1 MLFLDSHPRGS
12 DAAGI
17 PVVKLDVCGVTYLRC
32 QVIKRPTIGFSM
44 NRRNGRVNFTLQREL
59 GVLIDESI
67 SDPRL
72 APMTSV
78 TRVECTADYSI
89 AHVYIS
95 SLGDPEVR
103 QGSLE
108 ALESASGFLRREID
122 KRIQIRHVP
131 RLVFHL
137 DNTLIEGANMLKMMD
152 EVAQKDRKLPK
163 NKFEPEGPPE
173 GAKLGE

>member
-1 MLFLDSHPRGS
+1 
-12 DAAGI
+12 
-17 PVVKLDVCGVTYLRC
+17 
-32 QVIKRPTIGFSM
+32 M
-44 NRRNGRVNFTLQREL
+44 NKRNGRVSFTLQREL
-59 GVLIDESI
+59 GVLIDKSI

-78 TRVECTADYSI
+78 TRVECTADFSI

-95 SLGDPEVR
+95 SLGDTDVR

-108 ALESASGFLRREID
+108 ALESASGFLRREVD

-137 DNTLIEGANMLKMMD
+137 DDTLLDGANMLERMD
-152 EVAQKDRKLPK
+152 DIAKQDSKLPT
-163 NKFEPEGPPE
+163 NRFVDEEPELE
-173 GAKLGE
+173 SGEEEE

>member
-1 MLFLDSHPRGS
+1 
-12 DAAGI
+12 
-17 PVVKLDVCGVTYLRC
+17 
-32 QVIKRPTIGFSM
+32 M
-44 NRRNGRVNFTLQREL
+44 NRRNGRVSFTLQREL
-59 GVLIDESI
+59 GQLIDESI

-78 TRVECTADYSI
+78 TRVECTSDFAT

-95 SLGDPEVR
+95 ALGEPDVR

-122 KRIQIRHVP
+122 KRIHIRHVP

-137 DNTLIEGANMLKMMD
+137 DETLVEGADMLKVMD
-152 EVAQKDRKLPK
+152 EVAEQDSQLPE
-163 NKFEPEGPPE
+163 NTFEEPEGLDPGSE
-173 GAKLGE
+173 RE

>member
-1 MLFLDSHPRGS
+1 
-12 DAAGI
+12 
-17 PVVKLDVCGVTYLRC
+17 
-32 QVIKRPTIGFSM
+32 M

-59 GVLIDESI
+59 GVLIDKSI

-95 SLGDPEVR
+95 SLGDSEVR

-108 ALESASGFLRREID
+108 ALESASGFLRREIN

-131 RLVFHL
+131 RLIFHL
-137 DNTLIEGANMLKMMD
+137 DDTLIEGANMLKMMD
-152 EVAQKDRKLPK
+152 EVAQHDRKLPK
-163 NKFEPEGPPE
+163 NKFEEPLEGTE
-173 GAKLGE
+173 SGE

>member
-1 MLFLDSHPRGS
+1 
-12 DAAGI
+12 
-17 PVVKLDVCGVTYLRC
+17 
-32 QVIKRPTIGFSM
+32 M
-44 NRRNGRVNFTLQREL
+44 NKRNGRVSFTLQREL
-59 GVLIDESI
+59 GVLIDKSI

-78 TRVECTADYSI
+78 TRVECTADFSI

-95 SLGDPEVR
+95 SLGDSDVR

-108 ALESASGFLRREID
+108 ALESAAGFLRREVD

-137 DNTLIEGANMLKMMD
+137 DDTLLDGANMLERMD
-152 EVAQKDRKLPK
+152 DIAKQDSKLPT
-163 NKFEPEGPPE
+163 NRFVDEEPELE
-173 GAKLGE
+173 SGEEE

>member
-1 MLFLDSHPRGS
+1 
-12 DAAGI
+12 
-17 PVVKLDVCGVTYLRC
+17 
-32 QVIKRPTIGFSM
+32 M
-44 NRRNGRVNFTLQREL
+44 NKRNGRVNFTLQREL

-78 TRVECTADYSI
+78 TRVECTADYST

-95 SLGDPEVR
+95 SLGNPEVR

-108 ALESASGFLRREID
+108 ALESASGFLRREVNN
-122 KRIQIRHVP
+122 RIQIRHVP

-137 DNTLIEGANMLKMMD
+137 DDTLVEGANMIKMMND
-152 EVAQKDRKLPK
+152 VAQQDSKLPD
-163 NKFEPEGPPE
+163 NKFEESPE
-173 GAKLGE
+173 GAEFEQE

>member
-1 MLFLDSHPRGS
+1 
-12 DAAGI
+12 
-17 PVVKLDVCGVTYLRC
+17 
-32 QVIKRPTIGFSM
+32 M

-59 GVLIDESI
+59 GVLIDKSI

-95 SLGDPEVR
+95 SLGDSEVR

-108 ALESASGFLRREID
+108 ALESASGFLRREIN

-131 RLVFHL
+131 RLIFHL
-137 DNTLIEGANMLKMMD
+137 DDTLIEGANMLKMMD
-152 EVAQKDRKLPK
+152 DVAKQDSKLPK
-163 NKFEPEGPPE
+163 NKFEETLEEPES
-173 GAKLGE
+173 GE